1 MNKAGTQ
8 TIETHRLILRRYT
21 IEDAEDMYNNW
32 AKDPEVTHFL
42 TWPAHTSVEISHLVL
57 NDWIPRYVDG
67 GYFNWA
73 IVWKESGHAIGN
85 ISVVKLNEAVEA
97 GDIGYCLGR
106 AYWGKGIMPEA
117 LRAVMDFLFGT
128 VGLNRVAACHA
139 PENPKSGRV
148 MAKAGMIREGVLRGA
163 GRNNQGI

>member
-8 TIETHRLILRRYT
+8 TIETHRLILRRFT

-73 IVWKESGHAIGN
+73 IVWKESGHAIGD

-106 AYWGKGIMPEA
+106 AYWGKGIMPE
-117 LRAVMDFLFGT
+117 RSD
-128 VGLNRVAACHA
+128 
-139 PENPKSGRV
+139 
-148 MAKAGMIREGVLRGA
+148 
-163 GRNNQGI
+163 